1 LNAICNHVVNDCLK
15 KGLYYLIKSLPESRK
30 GDEILEYL
38 NKYKICKA
46 NSEEWARYHAIYRL
60 ANFNEWMSLSF
71 QNDIERYEK
80 TDFCYWVIVA
90 NKRIGGAFIKP
101 NMLKSI
107 FTIPPFHNNKE
118 LIEVLTLHVT
128 AISDKGY
135 PIVVP
140 DADVNQ
146 VDCYKNVG
154 FNLER
159 IEKLMVCPTNEFEI
173 SLEERYKF
181 VTPKL
186 EHSEAMANLYF
197 QAYSNNKFDYI
208 ASQSYEFQATSV
220 QIFFDHIKSTNVTN
234 EWSTLV
240 YDTVK
245 DKFIGACTVGFV
257 NGLPYIL
264 DFVVHPE
271 YQGKGLASK
280 MIQRTLSLQHRNY
293 PAIRL
298 NVSEGNDAEEFYY
311 KLGFISL
318 ARKGYMN
325 KII

>member
-1 LNAICNHVVNDCLK
+1 LRV
-15 KGLYYLIKSLPESRK
+15 EK
-30 GDEILEYL
+30 GDEVLEHL

-60 ANFNEWMSLSF
+60 TNFNEWMSLTF
-71 QNDIERYEK
+71 QSDIDRYK
-80 TDFCYWVIVA
+80 KSNFCYWVIVGD
-90 NKRIGGAFIKP
+90 KRIGGAFIKP
-101 NMLKSI
+101 NTLRCI

-118 LIEVLTLHVT
+118 LIEVLTSYVV
-128 AISDKGY
+128 AISDIGY

-154 FNLER
+154 FELER
-159 IEKLMVCPTNEFEI
+159 IEKLMICPTNEFEI
-173 SLEERYKF
+173 ILEERYKF
-181 VTPKL
+181 VTPNV
-186 EHSEAMANLYF
+186 EHSKAMAKLYF
-197 QAYSNNKFDYI
+197 ESYSNNKFPYI
-208 ASQSYEFQATSV
+208 ESQSYEFQVTSV
-220 QIFFDHIKSTNVTN
+220 QVFFDHIKSINITN

-240 YDTVK
+240 FDTVSNE
-245 DKFIGACTVGFV
+245 FIAACTVGFV

-271 YQGKGLASK
+271 YQKKGLACK
-280 MIQRTLSLQHRNY
+280 IMQRTLSLQHRRY

-298 NVSEGNDAEEFYY
+298 SITEGNDAEKFYE
-311 KLGFISL
+311 KIGFISL
-318 ARKGYMN
+318 ARKGYMS